1 MKKDFRKWALMV
13 LTTLLLI
20 SQPVKTMA
28 QEETARTNQLWLFW
42 QHNQYFTSRLKYV
55 GDIGYRHEIP
65 FEHWRRIHFRPGV
78 QWSAGN
84 LVDLAGGIGFFF
96 TAQEAL
102 PNSIEIRP
110 WQGVRLHWP
119 SLGRFYFDHY
129 LRLEQRF
136 NYFRDFDGNW
146 EFAMRSKFK
155 MNVTFPIN
163 NPGIIDK
170 TLYARLNAELYFDL
184 GNSIIERFVN
194 KGRLTTGLMYCLNLK
209 WRLEMLYAIEQS
221 TAFSQEGF
229 NVNSH
234 IIQIHL
240 KSYIF
245 RES

>member
-1 MKKDFRKWALMV
+1 
-13 LTTLLLI
+13 
-20 SQPVKTMA
+20 
-28 QEETARTNQLWLFW
+28 
-42 QHNQYFTSRLKYV
+42 
-55 GDIGYRHEIP
+55 
-65 FEHWRRIHFRPGV
+65 
-78 QWSAGN
+78 
-84 LVDLAGGIGFFF
+84 
-96 TAQEAL
+96 
-102 PNSIEIRP
+102 
-110 WQGVRLHWP
+110 
-119 SLGRFYFDHY
+119 
-129 LRLEQRF
+129 
-136 NYFRDFDGNW
+136 
-146 EFAMRSKFK
+146 MRSKFK